1 MEKVLEYGW
10 RVEGEAWNG
19 GCFGLYFFRRAR
31 GEMAD
36 ALDSGSSG
44 ATRGGSNP
52 LERTKEAR
60 EFHLPEAIC
69 DWRRVR
75 FQGAQ
80 ILSSA
85 RSKRECPTHAEH

>member
-1 MEKVLEYGW
+1 
-10 RVEGEAWNG
+10 
-19 GCFGLYFFRRAR
+19 
-31 GEMAD
+31 MAD

-60 EFHLPEAIC
+60 EFYLPEATI
-69 DWRRVR
+69 DSRGGRSA
-75 FQGAQ
+75 GAQ

-85 RSKRECPTHAEH
+85 RSKLFGYSKLVLFACEQILGSVLTILDESVK